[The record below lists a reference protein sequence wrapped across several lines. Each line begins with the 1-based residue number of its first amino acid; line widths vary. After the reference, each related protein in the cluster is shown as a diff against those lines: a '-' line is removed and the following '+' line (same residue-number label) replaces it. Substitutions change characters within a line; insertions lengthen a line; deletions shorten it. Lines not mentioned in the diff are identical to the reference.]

1 MKKVQFEFSDETYGA
16 INQLAE
22 VTGVRSMSAVM
33 RDALKTYA
41 WLIDE
46 QRAGAKIYSQHS
58 GTGVIK
64 ELVPLTLPKQSAYEA
79 QKAEALEVDERRRGE
94 TLKAGG

>member
-1 MKKVQFEFSDETYGA
+1 MKKVQFEFTDETYGA

-22 VTGVRSMSAVM
+22 VTGVRSMSAVI

-58 GTGVIK
+58 GTEVIK
-64 ELVPLTLPKQSAYEA
+64 ELVPLTLPNQSVH
-79 QKAEALEVDERRRGE
+79 KALEVDREDKAQRSE
-94 TLKAGG
+94 TAKASG